1 LDSKD
6 QVNYDLYQDLLDTA
20 VKGLKFHNDAIPIK
34 GVIPHNLMMP
44 VNQMEGVQ
52 QDIPRTFAMMPSETR
67 EDYED
72 IILRLQR
79 VPALLDQTVALMEP
93 GLVANMSPHRISFH
107 VGPGLVTA
115 MIIIYPMMS

>member
-1 LDSKD
+1 M
-6 QVNYDLYQDLLDTA
+6 
-20 VKGLKFHNDAIPIK
+20 KFHNDAIPIK

-79 VPALLDQTVALMEP
+79 VPASWTKP
-93 GLVANMSPHRISFH
+93 SPLWNKAWLRK
-107 VGPGLVTA
+107 
-115 MIIIYPMMS
+115 